1 MGWRCN
7 EKVTRAW
14 EDSKAVRGGAFNS
27 LRSRILEKRHPRK
40 NGRESWQKKKAAW
53 EEKTTWEREGELP
66 ENGEILLICRKR
78 AELEANQLLTWW
90 KPSRYNYYELLI
102 SHLHIDSLSFLTVFL
117 GIDLFIDEAFY
128 HVHYEASRDIGCI
141 FIFESVCDFS
151 TGMSPLSDHEMW
163 LPLVFS
169 FSFFYFLCSVFLVV
183 FLCFSVGILG
193 AWLYGYHQVT
203 MTGKGF
209 WMLLRLGSQIQK
221 EESRLN
227 GSSHWCFKRKLIW
240 DPTIISVFACIR
252 YSNSVATTICV
263 AKIPTFSALF

>member
-1 MGWRCN
+1 MRLFIMF
-7 EKVTRAW
+7 TM
-14 EDSKAVRGGAFNS
+14 
-27 LRSRILEKRHPRK
+27 RH
-40 NGRESWQKKKAAW
+40 
-53 EEKTTWEREGELP
+53 L
-66 ENGEILLICRKR
+66 EIL
-78 AELEANQLLTWW
+78 AA
-90 KPSRYNYYELLI
+90 
-102 SHLHIDSLSFLTVFL
+102 FLYLNRFVIFPPVWAHWAIMKCGYLWFFL
-117 GIDLFIDEAFY
+117 FLFSI
-128 HVHYEASRDIGCI
+128 
-141 FIFESVCDFS
+141 
-151 TGMSPLSDHEMW
+151 
-163 LPLVFS
+163 
-169 FSFFYFLCSVFLVV
+169 FYFLCSVFLVV